1 MNILC
6 VLFFTVLLRYSCRTL
21 SLEDVDEKPSKFAA
35 KLQSFSEGNKAI
47 ETLKNFIVI
56 INLGLLLSAREKVL
70 NNFKYRIFP
79 IKNLD
84 KISTHE
90 PILEVAAE
98 PTKATKNAK
107 NKRKIS
113 SVKSRKEFLN

>member
-21 SLEDVDEKPSKFAA
+21 SLEDADEKPTKFAA
-35 KLQSFSEGNKAI
+35 KLQSFSFKAI
-47 ETLKNFIVI
+47 ETLKNVI
-56 INLGLLLSAREKVL
+56 GTINLGLLLSAREKVL

-84 KISTHE
+84 KIQHM
-90 PILEVAAE
+90 
-98 PTKATKNAK
+98 NQY
-107 NKRKIS
+107 
-113 SVKSRKEFLN
+113 